1 MKLNI
6 NESLILILFV
16 LITTSLLG
24 FKAKESAKTQSPISI
39 TDESEELKALAF
51 QVLKT
56 KCNTCHIKQ
65 NPFFIFTKKNME
77 KRAER
82 INRAVYIE
90 KRMPKA
96 DGEKLT
102 QEESYILKRWLETK
116 NL

>member
-1 MKLNI
+1 MNVNI
-6 NESLILILFV
+6 NESLLLILIV
-16 LITTSLLG
+16 LIATSLLA
-24 FKAKESAKTQSPISI
+24 FKSEESTKLTHPITE
-39 TDESEELKALAF
+39 TDETDELKALAF

>member
-1 MKLNI
+1 
-6 NESLILILFV
+6 
-16 LITTSLLG
+16 
-24 FKAKESAKTQSPISI
+24 
-39 TDESEELKALAF
+39 
-51 QVLKT
+51 
-56 KCNTCHIKQ
+56 
-65 NPFFIFTKKNME
+65 KNME